1 MLLVYLIVWLN
12 IFQYKNV
19 QYLVLFF
26 GDIVMRKMINDC
38 GVYILMLFD
47 IYFIF
52 VSYKSIIFVVVNF
65 VKKYIVIIVIVK
77 CFINVCFMYIWRI
90 GIVNGICYK
99 LKKKFCLVKNGICY
113 EYKKYFSW

>member
-1 MLLVYLIVWLN
+1 
-12 IFQYKNV
+12 
-19 QYLVLFF
+19 
-26 GDIVMRKMINDC
+26 
-38 GVYILMLFD
+38 MLFN

-90 GIVNGICYK
+90 GIVNNICYK
-99 LKKKFCLVKNGICY
+99 FKKSFVWLKMVFVMNIRNILVGKEI
-113 EYKKYFSW
+113 F